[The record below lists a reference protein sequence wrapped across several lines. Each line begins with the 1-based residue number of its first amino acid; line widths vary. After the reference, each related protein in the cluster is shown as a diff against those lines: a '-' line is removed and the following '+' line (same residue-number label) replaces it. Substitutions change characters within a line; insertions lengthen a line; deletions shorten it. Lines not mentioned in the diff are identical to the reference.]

1 MFIICHIYPE
11 IGLSVRE
18 FALVCAS
25 MPTCPAASQGVVP
38 SWPRRTWTLQTRS
51 SRGQSRK
58 SSCRTLWP
66 GSVMLLQDHKLPR
79 LWWNRAH
86 NWWVLDRLHPFSNR
100 LVYWYHLA
108 KRGKQTQV
116 LHYTTF
122 SWWRRQTQHIAQP
135 HKQLKYYLFQKAG
148 ALKATAAFVE
158 LSDSFFLPCVGIQ
171 RQDSDLTKAVRG
183 QVDRL
188 RPRPLTV
195 QNIAK

>member
-122 SWWRRQTQHIAQP
+122 SWWRRQTQHVAQP
-135 HKQLKYYLFQKAG
+135 HNSWNIIYSRKLVPWKPL
-148 ALKATAAFVE
+148 LRL
-158 LSDSFFLPCVGIQ
+158 LSSQTLSSCPVSESKGRI
-171 RQDSDLTKAVRG
+171 L
-183 QVDRL
+183 
-188 RPRPLTV
+188 
-195 QNIAK
+195 I

>member
-1 MFIICHIYPE
+1 
-11 IGLSVRE
+11 
-18 FALVCAS
+18 

-66 GSVMLLQDHKLPR
+66 GSVMLLQDHKLPK

-108 KRGKQTQV
+108 KRGKQTHQASTT
-116 LHYTTF
+116 LHNTFLMKAPNPTCCPTT
-122 SWWRRQTQHIAQP
+122 Q
-135 HKQLKYYLFQKAG
+135 QLKYDLFQKAG

-171 RQDSDLTKAVRG
+171 RQDSDLTKTVR
-183 QVDRL
+183 VR
-188 RPRPLTV
+188 
-195 QNIAK
+195 